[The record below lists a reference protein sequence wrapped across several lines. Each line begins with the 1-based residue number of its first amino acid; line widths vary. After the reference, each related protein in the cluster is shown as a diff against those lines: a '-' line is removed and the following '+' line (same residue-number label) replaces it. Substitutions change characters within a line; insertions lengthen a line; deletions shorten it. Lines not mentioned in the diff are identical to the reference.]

1 VGRKQVAKLARKGPA
16 RPERHVIALFSEGE
30 VTEPEYLRALARLPE
45 VRERTKLSLRIDL
58 VGAVPLTLVEA
69 AVAEKSS
76 DTANEYWCVFDVEW
90 PRHHPNLQQ
99 ALDLAARHGIE
110 IAMSNPSFELWLI
123 LHHQNQTAFL
133 DNDGARRLRRELD
146 GSADKHL
153 DPKQYLP
160 HRAAAAT
167 RATELGLYHEKNGS
181 SFPQNNPIT
190 TVHRLVASVENARQ
204 A

>member
-1 VGRKQVAKLARKGPA
+1 MGKKQVAKLARRGPA
-16 RPERHVIALFSEGE
+16 RPERHVIAVFSEGE
-30 VTEPEYLRALARLPE
+30 VTEPEYLNALARLPE
-45 VRERTKLSLRIDL
+45 VRSRTRLSLRIDL

-69 AVAEKSS
+69 AVAEKRS

-90 PRHHPNLQQ
+90 PRHHPKLQE
-99 ALDLAARHGIE
+99 AMSLADQHGIE
-110 IAMSNPSFELWLI
+110 IAISNPSFELWLV

-153 DPKQYLP
+153 DPERYLP
-160 HRAAAAT
+160 QRAAAAT
-167 RATELGLYHEKNGS
+167 RAAALQKLHERNGS
-181 SFPQNNPIT
+181 VFPQNNPMT
-190 TVHRLVASVENARQ
+190 TMHRLVSSVENAPP